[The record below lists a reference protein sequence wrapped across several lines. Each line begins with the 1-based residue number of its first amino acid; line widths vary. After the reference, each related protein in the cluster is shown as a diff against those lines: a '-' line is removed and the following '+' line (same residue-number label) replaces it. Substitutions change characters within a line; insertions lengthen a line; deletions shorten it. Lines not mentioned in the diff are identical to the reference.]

1 MKDDGTYMPQTFV
14 LDTGGDA
21 QTTMGWIDAWL
32 NTIAEA
38 TAAKALSA

>member
-1 MKDDGTYMPQTFV
+1 MKDHGTYMPQTFG
-14 LDTGGDA
+14 LDTGDGA

-32 NTIAEA
+32 DTIAEA